1 MLICGL
7 LYLLL
12 LPMLSGIGMLGLGPA
27 LMAGRA
33 GAAHVVLLLSGLLL
47 PLRGLM
53 YLLLARRRGNR
64 PGRMSVLLAAVELLL
79 GAGLLLLP
87 QLVILRIIGRLS
99 MPLYAY
105 MIAQGCRYTHDRR
118 RYFLRLAGL
127 ALACQVVYYLADR
140 SLYQCIL
147 VTFSLSVLCI
157 SAIDRARRRN
167 GLGWTLA
174 AAAVLLGAGAIC
186 ELLPCWIPGF
196 AVDYGFFGVFLTIL
210 LYYAGKKGI
219 VPGMLLLCLSLGCNG
234 GPWQR
239 CR

>member
-1 MLICGL
+1 MPQTQIKFGLTGNQLKLI
-7 LYLLL
+7 
-12 LPMLSGIGMLGLGPA
+12 A
-27 LMAGRA
+27 LVTMTID
-33 GAAHVVLLLSGLLL
+33 HV
-47 PLRGLM
+47 
-53 YLLLARRRGNR
+53 
-64 PGRMSVLLAAVELLL
+64 
-79 GAGLLLLP
+79 GLLLLP

-157 SAIDRARRRN
+157 SAIDRARRGS

-174 AAAVLLGAGAIC
+174 AAAVLLGVGAIC
-186 ELLPCWIPGF
+186 ELLPRWIPGF

-219 VPGMLLLCLSLGCNG
+219 VPGMLLLCLSLGGLQWWSLAAVPLMFLYNG
-234 GPWQR
+234 QR
-239 CR
+239 GNCSLGWMFYLYYPLHLAVLYGIAMLPLLTGNG